1 MNCNTQCQHQG
12 YEKQHLHTNKSS
24 KTLTSAQLA
33 ELQNCLQRINDILGL
48 SITISDAH
56 TTHRSSTSS
65 RKHTT
70 PRVTN
75 ATFTYRWLNT
85 YPKHITTLYQYLLR
99 AQWIAADT
107 PPDEFFS
114 LFTGEDSNARIKW
127 IGSNLQL
134 AYLIRV
140 MTERNYISIPKRIG
154 KWTCVYNH
162 FVDKNSRQLPRLNSL
177 HIPKRSKL
185 AVEQMAELLNPNT

>member
-1 MNCNTQCQHQG
+1 MVIPT
-12 YEKQHLHTNKSS
+12 TNELGKLLASYLS
-24 KTLTSAQLA
+24 TSNDALA
-33 ELQNCLQRINDILGL
+33 INFRKHY
-48 SITISDAH
+48 SP
-56 TTHRSSTSS
+56 TTSSTPP
-65 RKHTT
+65 RKPKAKRTT
-70 PRVTN
+70 PRVT
-75 ATFTYRWLNT
+75 TSSFTYRWLNT
-85 YPKHITTLYQYLLR
+85 TPQRITTLYQYLLR
-99 AQWIAADT
+99 AKWIAADT
-107 PPDEFFS
+107 NPDEFFS
-114 LFTGEDSNARIKW
+114 LFTGKESNARIKW
-127 IGSNLQL
+127 TGSNLQL

>member
-1 MNCNTQCQHQG
+1 MKAT
-12 YEKQHLHTNKSS
+12 
-24 KTLTSAQLA
+24 TLTPAQLA

-48 SITISDAH
+48 SITISDTHA
-56 TTHRSSTSS
+56 THRSSACP
-65 RKHTT
+65 RKRTT

-75 ATFTYRWLNT
+75 ATFTYRWLAT
-85 YPKHITTLYQYLLR
+85 APQRITKLYQFLLR
-99 AQWIAADT
+99 AQWIASDT
-107 PPDEFFS
+107 NPDGFFS
-114 LFTGEDSNARIKW
+114 IFSGQPSNARIKW

-140 MTERNYISIPKRIG
+140 MTERNYISIPKRVG

-162 FVDKNSRQLPRLNSL
+162 FVDKNSHQLPRLNSL
-177 HIPKRSKL
+177 HIPTKSKL